1 MHGRR
6 LAKALGILIA
16 FLVSGLAGQ
25 AELRANVQAIQQEL
39 DNAAGAAAKMTET
52 VAELRKAVPAKGKE
66 LAQGDGG
73 QLAALAAVDK
83 SIDDTAIALT
93 NVDDC
98 IGRVRAEVRDG
109 DTSVFDSPQ
118 AVKARLDDA
127 GRAIAKLT
135 DRMSAVRSRAREAG
149 GDFAQANVPLAAGME
164 TLAKSMDDGFSSLKV
179 VLLYLRRARAGV
191 DDGGK
196 ALARARAQEQ
206 RALAAAAARQ
216 QRANALA
223 ARRNV
228 AYASACQPLTNSAA
242 AEPENQQ
249 LTDEVGRLADEV
261 AALRNQIATL
271 EAGSTSGHTA
281 ARPRRTHT
289 RRHRPATPARTT
301 VLRIRVRSSTSP
313 STGGRVKRTR
323 ITLGSGRRVIRRK

>member
-6 LAKALGILIA
+6 SAKALGILIA

-25 AELRANVQAIQQEL
+25 AELRADLQAIQTEL
-39 DNAAGAAAKMTET
+39 DNAADTAAKMTKL
-52 VAELRKAVPAKGKE
+52 VAELRKAIPAGGKE
-66 LAQGDGG
+66 LAQRDAG
-73 QLAALAAVDK
+73 QLVALAAVDK

-118 AVKARLDDA
+118 AIKARLDDA

-191 DDGGK
+191 DDGGR

-206 RALAAAAARQ
+206 IARAAAAARQ
-216 QRANALA
+216 QWANELA
-223 ARRNV
+223 ARRIV
-228 AYASACQPLTNSAA
+228 APELTNSVAP
-242 AEPENQQ
+242 EPENQQ
-249 LTDEVGRLADEV
+249 LTDEVTRLADEV
-261 AALRNQIATL
+261 AALQDQITTL
-271 EAGSTSGHTA
+271 QDETISSHAA
-281 ARPRRTHT
+281 ARPSRTHT
-289 RRHRPATPARTT
+289 RHHPTTPARTT
-301 VLRIRVRSSTSP
+301 VLRIRVR
-313 STGGRVKRTR
+313 
-323 ITLGSGRRVIRRK
+323 RK